1 MIQIEYSEGNEDIM
15 RADKSGQNPTP
26 EAVILRRRRA
36 LRDRALMSSA
46 LQKLAVLVAVVIIVF
61 GIIFGLTP
69 MKGGDMEPKLSAG
82 DLLIYYR
89 IGKEYARNDVVLMKR
104 EGKQYVGRLVGMPG
118 ESVIIK
124 SDGYITVNDRGLY
137 EEGIFYKTKP
147 YVDIQYPVLL
157 EDDEYFILADKRDTA
172 KDSRY
177 FGPVK
182 KKEIKGKV
190 LTTVKRISL

>member
-118 ESVIIK
+118 ESVIII
-124 SDGYITVNDRGLY
+124 ITRSFMNS
-137 EEGIFYKTKP
+137 INF
-147 YVDIQYPVLL
+147 
-157 EDDEYFILADKRDTA
+157 
-172 KDSRY
+172 
-177 FGPVK
+177 
-182 KKEIKGKV
+182 KGS
-190 LTTVKRISL
+190 ISLE